1 MELKLSTF
9 LASYKDYVGDPENFD
24 IAEALK
30 RDGFDGAE
38 PDHYSFVLRK
48 EDPLEGAKKL
58 REKLDAVGIPT
69 ACYSRGM
76 TMVDNSVEECV
87 ERLKSSIDVC
97 EALGSPILHHTIQNS
112 WFTPVIPL
120 WEKHLDKFVEIC
132 REAAYYAGEK
142 GITCIYEDQGF
153 YVNTPERL
161 SELLS
166 RVDLP
171 NTGICFDTGNA
182 LFYEVDPIDYVAML
196 APFIKHVHIKDY
208 LRKPAHQT
216 PPQSGFYRT
225 ARNNM
230 LRTTIIGHGVIDFG
244 PIMSTLI
251 LAGYKGY
258 FSIEAGGIEHD
269 NLRALQESIR
279 NIKWMYNTAKQD
291 LIERGYLKE
300 QSK

>member
-1 MELKLSTF
+1 MEMKTCTF

-24 IAEALK
+24 IAAALK
-30 RDGFDGAE
+30 REGFDGAE

-76 TMVDNSVEECV
+76 TMVDTDAKECV
-87 ERLKSSIDVC
+87 ERLKDSIDVC
-97 EALGSPILHHTIQNS
+97 EVLGSPILHHTIQNS

-120 WEKHLDKFVEIC
+120 WEKHLDKFVDIC

-142 GITCIYEDQGF
+142 GISCIYEDQGF

-166 RVDLP
+166 RIDLP

-182 LFYEVDPIDYVAML
+182 LFYDIDPIDYVAML

-208 LRKPAHQT
+208 LRKPANQT
-216 PPQSGFYRT
+216 PPHSGFYRT

-230 LRTTIIGHGVIDFG
+230 LRTTIIGHGVIDFE
-244 PIMSTLI
+244 PIMATLI
-251 LAGYKGY
+251 LAGYNGH

-269 NLRALQESIR
+269 NIRAMQESLN
-279 NIKWMYNTAKQD
+279 NIKWMYNKAKQD
-291 LIERGYLKE
+291 LIDRGYLK
-300 QSK
+300 